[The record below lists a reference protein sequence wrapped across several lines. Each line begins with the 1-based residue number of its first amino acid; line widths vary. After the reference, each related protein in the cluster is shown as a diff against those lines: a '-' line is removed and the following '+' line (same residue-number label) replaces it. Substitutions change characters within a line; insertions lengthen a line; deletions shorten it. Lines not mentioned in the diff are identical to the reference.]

1 LLIAIGGNHGYLH
14 NQSSGNYWA
23 IGPQS
28 KPIETLKMPA
38 KTAKKATPAAIP
50 QNWEETIS
58 AQHLA
63 EWRASGVSEEITRL
77 NVTSLEGDD
86 ALDAVIGGA
95 IAKLGGHAQ
104 QYDTK
109 EVQRLKLKYAH
120 VAAGGWWCQGLDPCS
135 DWAVLD
141 WGQFKPDL
149 GRDDPSKPDKIIKYE
164 TPLKTTASAIVL
176 RHPHA
181 DYWPKVLADAS
192 IPLVVCEGAKK
203 AGFLLSLGFAAIGLP
218 GITMGIRKGDA
229 GERTLIPAL
238 VALTQAGRPWVIC
251 FDQDSNANTAN
262 DVDRARRTL
271 TSALG
276 NAGGTVKW
284 TKWDALLGKGIDD
297 VGAACGE
304 AIARKIIETAEPWE
318 DPKAEEP
325 KKNGADL
332 LIEMLREQLQ
342 LWATEGDDGEC
353 YADLI
358 DGPIRKTMA
367 LKGRAFER
375 WARGAWYRK
384 AGKALP
390 DDALKQAIATLEAMA
405 IDGGVIREINLRVA
419 ETPDGKIYLD
429 LGRDDW
435 SIVEIS
441 AGGWNIIQGPPVR
454 FRRTSATLPLPLP
467 ERGGNLQELV
477 NFLCLTEES
486 GPLACAWL
494 LSAMCKLEAY
504 PAAIIHGEAGA
515 GKSSLTTMLKN
526 LVDPGRAG
534 LLASVADI
542 RNLSISANSRHIV
555 AIDNLS
561 GMTADQSDALCRL
574 ATGGGFSHR
583 TLHTDADETVVEFVK
598 PQILN
603 GIDSIATRGDLLDRA
618 LLLKVHPPEVKID
631 AKILKAQYKAN
642 QPRFLGALLDALV
655 VGLVNLPSVPVS
667 QPVRMIEYC
676 RLGIAAESS
685 IGLLPGGF
693 LALYQANRAEAAQAV
708 MDGNPLAMAIID
720 LMTGCSGWQGTARE
734 LLHRLRQ
741 SADEGMLKS
750 KYWPS
755 DEIRLSKDLKRLTP
769 DLCKCNIGIET
780 LRKGKEGKRIIF
792 LSKIEG
798 LLSSVSSA
806 ES

>member
-1 LLIAIGGNHGYLH
+1 
-14 NQSSGNYWA
+14 
-23 IGPQS
+23 
-28 KPIETLKMPA
+28 MPA
-38 KTAKKATPAAIP
+38 KTAKKAPPVAIP

-58 AQHLA
+58 AAHLA

-109 EVQRLKLKYAH
+109 EVARLKLKYAH
-120 VAAGGWWCQGLDPCS
+120 VAAGGWWCQGLDPCN

-149 GRDDPSKPDKIIKYE
+149 GRDDPSKPDKVIKYE

-176 RHPHA
+176 RHPHT

-238 VALTQAGRPWVIC
+238 VALAQAGRPWVIC

-284 TKWDALLGKGIDD
+284 TKWDSLLGKGIDD

-304 AIARKIIETAEPWE
+304 AIARKIIETAQPWE
-318 DPKAEEP
+318 DPAAEEP
-325 KKNGADL
+325 KKSGADL
-332 LIEMLREQLQ
+332 LVEVIRERVQ
-342 LWATEGDDGEC
+342 LWATEGDDGDC

-358 DGPIRKTMA
+358 DGPIRKTYA

-375 WARGAWYRK
+375 WIRGTWYSK
-384 AGKALP
+384 MGKSLGP
-390 DDALKQAIATLEAMA
+390 DAISQAIATLEAMA
-405 IDGGVIREINLRVA
+405 IDGAVVREAALRVA
-419 ETPDGKIYLD
+419 QADGKIYLD
-429 LGRDDW
+429 LGRADW
-435 SIVEIS
+435 AIAEIS
-441 AGGWNIIQGPPVR
+441 ADGWQIVTGPPVR
-454 FRRTSATLPLPLP
+454 FRRAAAMLPLPIP
-467 ERGGNLQELV
+467 ERGGNLQELID
-477 NFLCLTEES
+477 FLGLAEDT

-494 LSAMCKLEAY
+494 LSALCPLAAY
-504 PAAIIHGEAGA
+504 PVAILHGEAGS
-515 GKSSLTTMLKN
+515 GKSSLSKMIKN

-534 LLASVADI
+534 LLASVSDI
-542 RNLSISANSRHIV
+542 RNLAISANARHIV

-561 GMTADQSDALCRL
+561 GMTADQSDTLCRL
-574 ATGGGFSHR
+574 STGGGFSHR
-583 TLHTDADETVVEFVK
+583 TLHSDSDETVLEFVR

-603 GIDSIATRGDLLDRA
+603 GIDSIATRGDLLDRS
-618 LLLKVHPPEVKID
+618 LLLKVHPPEIRID
-631 AKILKAQYKAN
+631 ATALDQQYTAN
-642 QPRFLGALLDALV
+642 QARYLGALLDALV
-655 VGLVNLPSVPVS
+655 QALKNLPSVPIA

-685 IGLLPGGF
+685 LGLPPGGF

-708 MDGNPLAMAIID
+708 MDSNPLAQAVMD
-720 LMTGCSGWQGTARE
+720 LMVGCTGWQGTARE
-734 LLHRLRQ
+734 LLSRLRQ

-769 DLCKCNIGIET
+769 DLTKCGISIET

-792 LSKIEG
+792 LSQIEG
-798 LLSSVSSA
+798 LLSSASSA
-806 ES
+806 KP